1 LPDGSNGRTERNQVE
16 REKRIVKSLKRRKA
30 WRGAVYPIMAIV
42 LLLLIWE
49 AAVYLFKMPA
59 YLLPP
64 PSRVF
69 AEIWNNGHALLKHA
83 RATLSVILV
92 AFTLSTCIGIP
103 LALAI
108 SFSAFFKRTVYPM
121 IVFSQ
126 VIPKIAIA
134 PLFVIWFGFGFM
146 PKILIAFLV
155 SFFPV
160 VIQSIVGFTSIRP
173 EPLRVAQS
181 MGAGPLD
188 LFLKVRLPHALP
200 NIFAGLKM
208 AMASSAIGAIVG
220 EFIASQEGLGYLVLV
235 ANGEMNTSLAFAGML
250 LLSLMG
256 IVLYFSVET
265 VERLTTGW
273 HVAQRTEVLA

>member
-1 LPDGSNGRTERNQVE
+1 MSARR
-16 REKRIVKSLKRRKA
+16 KRRGA
-30 WRGAVYPIMAIV
+30 WRNVAYPALAIALF
-42 LLLLIWE
+42 LLSWE
-49 AAVYLFKMPA
+49 AAVYLFKVPP

-69 AEIWNNGHALLKHA
+69 AEIANNGPMLLKHA
-83 RATLSVILV
+83 VATTSIILA
-92 AFTLSTCIGIP
+92 AFTASTLLGIP

-108 SFSAFFKRTVYPM
+108 SFSPTCRRIVYPI

-126 VIPKIAIA
+126 VIPKIALA
-134 PLFVIWFGFGFM
+134 PLFVIWFGFGFL
-146 PKILIAFLV
+146 PKVLIAILV
-155 SFFPV
+155 SFFAV

-173 EPLRVAQS
+173 EPIRVALT
-181 MGAGPLD
+181 MGASPLD

-220 EFIASQEGLGYLVLV
+220 EFIAAQRGLGYLVLV

-250 LLSLMG
+250 LLSLIG
-256 IVLYFSVET
+256 VVLYFCVET
-265 VERLTTGW
+265 VERLSTGW
-273 HVAQRTEVLA
+273 HAAQRTAAEM

>member
-1 LPDGSNGRTERNQVE
+1 MNARARRNACRNV
-16 REKRIVKSLKRRKA
+16 L
-30 WRGAVYPIMAIV
+30 YPLAAIA
-42 LLLLIWE
+42 LFLFIWE
-49 AAVYLFKMPA
+49 AAVYLFRVPK

-64 PSRVF
+64 PSQVF
-69 AEIWNNGHALLKHA
+69 AEIWNNGAVLLKHGL
-83 RATLSVILV
+83 ATVTIILV
-92 AFTLSTCIGIP
+92 AFTASTCLGIP

-108 SFSAFFKRTVYPM
+108 SFSPVFRRIVYPI

-126 VIPKIAIA
+126 VIPKIALA
-134 PLFVIWFGFGFM
+134 PLFVIWFGFGFL
-146 PKILIAFLV
+146 PKVLIAILV
-155 SFFPV
+155 SFFAV

-173 EPLRVAQS
+173 EPIRVARS
-181 MGAGPLD
+181 MGAGPLA

-220 EFIASQEGLGYLVLV
+220 EFIASQQGLGYLVLV
-235 ANGEMNTSLAFAGML
+235 ANGEMNTALAFAGML

-256 IVLYFSVET
+256 VVLYFSVEI

-273 HVAQRTEVLA
+273 HTAQQTQASA